1 MQILCDRYLPL
12 PYFLPIYHEIV
23 NFKPHYVEI
32 NTISQVKTFQW
43 LVKLIR
49 SSILKRNGKK
59 SKSGVDNFIPF
70 LLPL

>member
-23 NFKPHYVEI
+23 NFKLRYVEI
-32 NTISQVKTFQW
+32 NTISHIKTFQW
-43 LVKLIR
+43 LVKLIK

-59 SKSGVDNFIPF
+59 KQIRGR
-70 LLPL
+70 